1 MPTDFN
7 KNASA
12 SKGGFKPASADTPL
26 DIRTRVET
34 EADIMSIPRPYVGM
48 VVYVKDTGKRF
59 EIISLKDIKSG
70 MTTIKDGAVNEYRE
84 LTSANEIEDKINEI
98 LMDPTSSEDNERLW
112 ENLKVLMEQPTLI
125 EGMQRILEGKQ
136 QDKVLGITPDDIGKI
151 LSVAQAEDGEMMVKA
166 IDNILNAD
174 KVEYTNDSEPEI
186 STVESALDKLFEM
199 QGDGSLIDGLMWDQI
214 MNPPRIATGLELTNN
229 ALVMNDEDGEMS
241 SVPLMTNEDVDELL
255 NELE

>member
-12 SKGGFKPASADTPL
+12 SKGGFKPTSADTPL

-70 MTTIKDGAVNEYRE
+70 MTTIKDGAVDEYRE
-84 LTSANEIEDKINEI
+84 IVSSNEIEDKINEI

-174 KVEYTNDSEPEI
+174 KVEYTNDNEPEI
-186 STVESALDKLFEM
+186 STVENALDKLFEM

-241 SVPLMTNEDVDELL
+241 SVPLMSNEDVDDLL
-255 NELE
+255 NNL

>member
-1 MPTDFN
+1 MSTDFN
-7 KNASA
+7 KDAST
-12 SKGGFKPASADTPL
+12 SKGGFKPSSTDTPL
-26 DIRTRVET
+26 DVRTRVET
-34 EADIMSIPRPYVGM
+34 EADIMSIPKPYIGM
-48 VVYVKDTGKRF
+48 IVYVKDSGKRF
-59 EIISLKDIKSG
+59 EILSLKDIKAG
-70 MTTIKDGAVNEYRE
+70 MSTIKNGAVNEYRE
-84 LTSANEIEDKINEI
+84 IVSTNEIEDKINEI

-151 LSVAQAEDGEMMVKA
+151 LSVSQAEDGEMMVKA
-166 IDNILNAD
+166 IDNILNAG
-174 KVEYTNDSEPEI
+174 KVEYINDNEPEI
-186 STVESALDKLFEM
+186 STVENALDRLFEM

-255 NELE
+255 NNL